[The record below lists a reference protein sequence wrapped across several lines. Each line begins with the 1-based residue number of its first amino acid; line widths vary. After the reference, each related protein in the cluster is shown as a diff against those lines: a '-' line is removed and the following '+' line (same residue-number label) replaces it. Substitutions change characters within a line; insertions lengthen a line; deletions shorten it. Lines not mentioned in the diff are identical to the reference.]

1 MGRLYK
7 VKGFEIP
14 ESRRDAKGQHIA
26 NVLQLEP
33 GEKVEKMLAISNF
46 DQASFLVLATKKGKV
61 KKTALSDYA
70 NGRKRGLIAISLT
83 PGDELIGAGL
93 CNEEDDLI
101 FISEKG
107 MSIRFSADNEQLRPL
122 GRQAAG
128 VQAMKLKE
136 GDEVISMKVVPSHS
150 EEEKGKAFLL
160 LATSQGF
167 AKKTS
172 LDKYK
177 VQFRNGYGTKAM
189 SMKDER
195 GSVVGAVV
203 LQEDSDIFMPVLNTG
218 KVIRFNSSEI
228 KESGRVTQGVKAVEL
243 DPGDE
248 VTGAFKAEADL

>member
-1 MGRLYK
+1 

-33 GEKVEKMLAISNF
+33 GEKVEQMLAISDF

-70 NGRKRGLIAISLT
+70 NGRKRGLIAISLA
-83 PGDELIGAGL
+83 PGDELIGAAL
-93 CNEEDDLI
+93 CNEDDDLI
-101 FISEKG
+101 FISKKG
-107 MSIRFSADNEQLRPL
+107 MSIRFCADNDQLRPL

-128 VQAMKLKE
+128 VQAMKLRE
-136 GDEVISMKVVPSHS
+136 GDEVISMKVVPGRPES
-150 EEEKGKAFLL
+150 EKGKDSLL

-203 LQEDSDIFMPVLNTG
+203 LQEDADIFMPVLNTG
-218 KVIRFNSSEI
+218 KVIRFNSSEV

-243 DPGDE
+243 DSGDE
-248 VTGAFKAEADL
+248 VTGAFKAEAEL